1 MTLFDIAV
9 IAILVSSGLLAMVRG
24 FISEILSIL
33 SWVVAALAALLLYPL
48 LTPLVQT
55 FVSAN
60 WLAQGIAALTI
71 FIVAFIAVWAVTYRW
86 LEQGHGGN
94 IGFLDRSF
102 GFVFGVIRGFFI
114 VSVGYL
120 IFVWLVPD
128 RMEHPDWIARA
139 RLMPVVDAGAELLGS
154 LAAHQSTAP
163 KEPFFTPQGQR
174 NTSRAPARQSDAD
187 TAGSTGYKPSERK
200 GLDQLFDATQE

>member
-9 IAILVSSGLLAMVRG
+9 IAIMVASGLLAMVRG
-24 FISEILSIL
+24 FVSEVLSIL

-60 WLAQGIAALTI
+60 WLAQGISALSI
-71 FIVAFIAVWAVTYRW
+71 FAIAFITVWAFTYRW
-86 LEQGHGGN
+86 LEQGHGGE

-102 GFVFGVIRGFFI
+102 GFVFGIIRGFFI
-114 VSVGYL
+114 VSVAYL

-128 RMEHPDWIARA
+128 RGEHPSWIARA
-139 RLMPVVDAGAELLGS
+139 RLMPVVDAGAEILGS
-154 LAAHQSTAP
+154 LAAQQSTAP

-174 NTSRAPARQSDAD
+174 NTPRAPSRQSDAD
-187 TAGSTGYKPSERK
+187 TTSSPGYKPSERK
-200 GLDQLFDATQE
+200 GLDQLFEATQE